1 MLFTTGDGGPNARGA
16 RVAAAG
22 VTTQFTCFTSTEVRI
37 LTPELQGAVMTCV
50 RDQNG
55 NHVIQKC
62 IECSP
67 AETVQFIVDDF
78 QGQVSLFVL
87 LY

>member
-1 MLFTTGDGGPNARGA
+1 M
-16 RVAAAG
+16 
-22 VTTQFTCFTSTEVRI
+22 
-37 LTPELQGAVMTCV
+37 LTPQLQGAVMTCV

-67 AETVQFIVDDF
+67 ADTIQFIVDDF
-78 QGQVSLFVL
+78 QGQVPLFVL